1 MKSTASS
8 ECNEN
13 ETNKGTLHICTY
25 TYKYVEEPYT
35 YVHNVMLPK
44 GAKGAFD
51 AELRSE
57 IKVHCTFNIG
67 VGSS

>member
-1 MKSTASS
+1 MYLYIGQIISMTK
-8 ECNEN
+8 N
-13 ETNKGTLHICTY
+13 H
-25 TYKYVEEPYT
+25 V
-35 YVHNVMLPK
+35 YVHNIMLPT